1 MEGIWSILVGIML
14 LSFLPE
20 RQNIRPNTPAHKESS
35 EDEEKQPSDITIQE
49 SPSQSQHISLEVVWK
64 TLTNIQKWP
73 HFLATACVFAT
84 WSPLTTYTPTIIMSL
99 GYSRIESN
107 ALAAIG
113 NFITLPVVLF
123 FAWLSD
129 RTKQRGL
136 IVMIAIACYLI
147 TVVLLRCLQAH
158 VGKWGRFGLW
168 TTVNGLAVG
177 YHPIH
182 NSWIQMNC
190 KSPEERSISVA

>member
-1 MEGIWSILVGIML
+1 MLVGMML
-14 LSFLPE
+14 LAFLPE
-20 RQNIRPNTPAHKESS
+20 REKFRANSLAPSNAS
-35 EDEEKQPSDITIQE
+35 EDEEKQSADITIQKTTT
-49 SPSQSQHISLEVVWK
+49 PPTQHIPLKTVWE
-64 TLTNIQKWP
+64 TLTNIRKWP
-73 HFLATACVFAT
+73 HFLSTACVFAT

-99 GYSRIESN
+99 GYTRIQAN

-136 IVMIAIACYLI
+136 AVMVAITCYLVG
-147 TVVLLRCLQAH
+147 VVLLRCLQAH
-158 VGKWGRFGLW
+158 VGKWERFGLW

-190 KSPEERSISVA
+190 KSSAERSISIA

>member
-1 MEGIWSILVGIML
+1 ML
-14 LSFLPE
+14 LAFLPE
-20 RQNIRPNTPAHKESS
+20 RENIRANTPAHKCTS
-35 EDEEKQPSDITIQE
+35 EDAEKHPSDVTIQE
-49 SPSQSQHISLEVVWK
+49 TPSSPRQHISLGTVWK
-64 TLTNIQKWP
+64 TLTNVQKWP

-129 RTKQRGL
+129 RTKQRGI
-136 IVMIAIACYLI
+136 IVMVAITCYLTAVI
-147 TVVLLRCLQAH
+147 LLRCLQAN

-168 TTVNGLAVG
+168 TAVNGLAVG

-182 NSWIQMNC
+182 NSWIQINC
-190 KSPEERSISVA
+190 KSSEERSISVA